1 MKFSKIAAL
10 HDCGGTE
17 PIIAIGVV
25 DGRMDS
31 HGFFIVTPI
40 VFIEFTNLTPQKN
53 IKFVSCNPHVGKT
66 AINNLIYIIFG
77 SFDCCWCGN
86 ISIQIF
92 IQTSFTQGSNAQ
104 GKFI

>member
-31 HGFFIVTPI
+31 HGFFLVTPI
-40 VFIEFTNLTPQKN
+40 VFIDFTNLTP
-53 IKFVSCNPHVGKT
+53 
-66 AINNLIYIIFG
+66 
-77 SFDCCWCGN
+77 
-86 ISIQIF
+86 
-92 IQTSFTQGSNAQ
+92 
-104 GKFI
+104 